1 MGFDISSNFSISAPK
16 NNLAGLGGFA
26 FTGTNNGGK
35 SKSAAGN
42 TNYIASSQTSGLMGD
57 VSFMRAEAGRPD
69 RTVGQMFKA
78 IA

>member
-1 MGFDISSNFSISAPK
+1 MGFDISSNFNISAPK

-26 FTGTNNGGK
+26 FTGTNNGGQPK
-35 SKSAAGN
+35 PAAVN

-57 VSFMRAEAGRPD
+57 ITHVRAEAGRPD
-69 RTVGQMFKA
+69 RMVGQMFKA